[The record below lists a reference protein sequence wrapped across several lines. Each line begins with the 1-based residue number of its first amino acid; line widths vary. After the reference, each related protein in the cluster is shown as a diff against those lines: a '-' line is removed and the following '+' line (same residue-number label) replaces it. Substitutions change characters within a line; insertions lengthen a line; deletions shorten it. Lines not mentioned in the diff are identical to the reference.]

1 MRLLSCGVDH
11 IGEAKALLDA
21 AAQILL
27 ATGCLGVVAGIAA
40 WLRGHEGVSVLGVF
54 RALLAFFLFIGAREL
69 VSLAG
74 AFVGPPEALAT
85 ARALLGLLAGLS
97 ICGAALML
105 WRAMPRISTLPTSS
119 AADAQQREI
128 AALNEALEARLESL
142 STLAGGVAHD
152 FNNLLTVI
160 TGHADLMASG
170 DKSPSRAEHLAS
182 IRTAADRAAGLSRQ
196 MLAFSGR
203 GHFLREP
210 MRLRDCIDV
219 QTLGD
224 VPDITFEF
232 ELGDDLPPLQLAPKE
247 IRQLVDELVRNA
259 IEATVEGGV
268 MDPQVSVRIRRAA
281 LDADALANARLEHE
295 LEAGEFVLLEV
306 EDNGAGM
313 VEEVTDR
320 LFEPYF
326 STRFGGRGLG
336 MAAVAGIVRGHDATL
351 FVTTTPGSGTCVCV
365 AFAVTTA
372 DGPDFRAPSQSG
384 PVRRLLVL
392 DDETSLL
399 ELAKEYAHQL
409 GMEAVVTD
417 DPDEAIEILLTE
429 GAGID
434 AVLLDYLMPL
444 RTGDE
449 VLAEIREF
457 SAVDVYLTSGFSR
470 GRVDDPVLRRELAGF
485 LQKPFTFEDFRRLL
499 APE

>member
-1 MRLLSCGVDH
+1 M
-11 IGEAKALLDA
+11 ALLDT
-21 AAQILL
+21 AAQVLL
-27 ATGCLGVVAGIAA
+27 AIGCIGVAAGLAA
-40 WLRGHEGVSVLGVF
+40 WLRRHEGVTVPGVF
-54 RALLAFFLFIGAREL
+54 RALLVFLLLIGAREL
-69 VSLAG
+69 L
-74 AFVGPPEALAT
+74 AFVEPSETLASI
-85 ARALLGLLAGLS
+85 RDVLGLLAGLS
-97 ICGAALML
+97 ICGAALLL
-105 WRAMPRISTLPTSS
+105 WRAMPRMNALP
-119 AADAQQREI
+119 AAGAAEEQRREI
-128 AALNEALEARLESL
+128 AALNEELEARLESL

-182 IRTAADRAAGLSRQ
+182 IRTAADRAAGLTRQ
-196 MLAFSGR
+196 MLAYSGR

-210 MRLRDCIDV
+210 TALGDCIDV
-219 QTLGD
+219 QALGD

-232 ELGDDLPPLQLAPKE
+232 ALDEDLPALQLAPDE
-247 IRQLVDELVRNA
+247 IRQLVEELVRNA
-259 IEATVEGGV
+259 IEATVEGGA
-268 MDPQVSVRIRRAA
+268 MAPRVSVRTRRATLDEDMLSSA
-281 LDADALANARLEHE
+281 LLEHE
-295 LEAGEFVLLEV
+295 LEPGEFVILEV

-336 MAAVAGIVRGHDATL
+336 MAAAAGIVRGHDATL
-351 FVTTTPGSGTCVCV
+351 FVDTTPGSGTRVCV
-365 AFAVTTA
+365 AFAVTAA
-372 DGPDFRAPSQSG
+372 DGPDFRAPSQAG
-384 PVRRLLVL
+384 TIRRLLVL
-392 DDETSLL
+392 DDEPGLL
-399 ELAKEYAHQL
+399 ELAREYASQI

-470 GRVDDPVLRRELAGF
+470 GRVDDPELRRELSGF
-485 LQKPFTFEDFRRLL
+485 LQKPFTFEDFRKLFSS
-499 APE
+499 E